1 MKNIIKCKNTSL
13 PIVIL
18 SKMYFLP
25 NVKKTKAFFMCSKGQ
40 RVIVYSACNY
50 FGTVYSN
57 WSLFP

>member
-1 MKNIIKCKNTSL
+1 MKNTIKCKNTSL

-40 RVIVYSACNY
+40 RV
-50 FGTVYSN
+50 SN
-57 WSLFP
+57 CLLCM